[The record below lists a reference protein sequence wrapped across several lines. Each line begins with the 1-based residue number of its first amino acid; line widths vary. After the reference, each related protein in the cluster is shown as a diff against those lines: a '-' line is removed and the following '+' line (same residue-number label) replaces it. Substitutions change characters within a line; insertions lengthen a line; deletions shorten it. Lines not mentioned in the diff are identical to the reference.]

1 MLSQVKETKATTGR
15 LVQSEYVRVV
25 LTLGTS
31 SVSLIPMEQL
41 VSTSWICDAYSAIAL
56 PSHHLKDNYEN

>member
-1 MLSQVKETKATTGR
+1 MLSLIKDKKETTDR

-31 SVSLIPMEQL
+31 NVSLMMTEQSVSI
-41 VSTSWICDAYSAIAL
+41 SWICDVFYATAL
-56 PSHHLKDNYEN
+56 QSHRLKGNYEN

>member
-31 SVSLIPMEQL
+31 SVSLIQMEQS
-41 VSTSWICDAYSAIAL
+41 VSTSWICDVSYAIAL
-56 PSHHLKDNYEN
+56 QSHHLKGSYEN

>member
-15 LVQSEYVRVV
+15 LVQSESVRVV

-31 SVSLIPMEQL
+31 SVSLMKMEQL
-41 VSTSWICDAYSAIAL
+41 VSISWICDAYSVTAL
-56 PSHHLKDNYEN
+56 PSHLTKGV

>member
-31 SVSLIPMEQL
+31 SVNLIPMEQL
-41 VSTSWICDAYSAIAL
+41 VSTSWICDVFYATAL